1 MDLPS
6 RGAGSSS
13 ERCLTNGDALLPKV
27 RFTVDAA
34 RHPQW
39 IPRFLVLVNR
49 TSETRGLHRHP
60 SLLRRR
66 RELDRNCP
74 RGARDPKGC

>member
-6 RGAGSSS
+6 RGAGWSS

-27 RFTVDAA
+27 RFTVGAA

-39 IPRFLVLVNR
+39 IPRFLVLVN
-49 TSETRGLHRHP
+49 
-60 SLLRRR
+60 
-66 RELDRNCP
+66 
-74 RGARDPKGC
+74 